1 MAYIAMAR
9 KWRPKSFNDLVGQEH
24 IAKTIENAI
33 SGGRLH
39 HAFLF
44 TGTRGVGKTTS
55 ARILA
60 RTLNC
65 TGGNPLVPCG
75 KCKSCLDI
83 ESGHPMDVIEID
95 AASNTGVDNI
105 RDLLEQTQYTPMIG
119 KYKVFV
125 IDEVHMLTTSSFN
138 ALLKTLEEP
147 PPHVIFIFATTEVNK
162 VPQTILSRVQRFD
175 FKRLSTKQITGRLK
189 YICEQEGI
197 STDAEALGMIAEKA
211 DGSMRDALTFFDQA
225 YAFTGNDMN
234 AESVRSVLGIPPNEL
249 YFSLLESIE
258 NHDIKG
264 TFAVIEKA
272 SETGV
277 EFAPLL
283 DGFAKFI
290 RNKLYVKVGGISAE
304 SLNISDALFGK
315 LESASP
321 NLSNGDLLRIARIL
335 TDLQGNI
342 RRSANPRLL
351 VESAFARMA
360 YLDRVVDLKRAL
372 AAINDPASQGAK
384 KKLAEP
390 NFSAPAPVAASTPA
404 APSANFSSSTA
415 SLSSNSPSAPADNSP
430 FAIDFDAPLGGN
442 SSPKNPAPE
451 PQTPPAEPEP
461 PMDDVGMSIDFGGGD
476 FIPEPEE
483 HANLDNFGAEM
494 DAPRQYTRYD
504 VCNAWQEL
512 VRSSFSRELGFFA
525 TSLNGSYLEHGDFNE
540 NPYRLKV
547 VYPASFKWGYDQ
559 MMSRED
565 YRNRLETILEDR
577 LQTKVVVSYELLEPK
592 PGEEISSVPLTPWE
606 TDLQK
611 EPVLAQFAERFMAE
625 LISTRSAPRNA
636 GNTDDCSDQCA
647 TTPEE

>member
-9 KWRPKSFNDLVGQEH
+9 KWRPESFNDLVGQEH

-33 SGGRLH
+33 VGGRLH

-60 RTLNC
+60 KTLNC
-65 TGGNPLVPCG
+65 TGGDPLVPCG

-83 ESGHPMDVIEID
+83 ASGHPMDVIEID

-125 IDEVHMLTTSSFN
+125 IDEVHMLSKGAFN

-175 FKRLSTKQITGRLK
+175 FKRLTTKQITSRLK
-189 YICEQEGI
+189 YICEQESI

-234 AESVRSVLGIPPNEL
+234 ADSVRSVLGVPPNDL
-249 YFSLLESIE
+249 YFALLESIE
-258 NHDIKG
+258 KHDLKG
-264 TFAVIEKA
+264 TFAVVDKA

-283 DGFAKFI
+283 DGFAKFV
-290 RNKLYVKVGGISAE
+290 RNRLYVKVGGISAE
-304 SLNISDALFGK
+304 ELNISEGLYEK
-315 LESASP
+315 LNSCAPS
-321 NLSNGDLLRIARIL
+321 LGNGDLLRIARIL

-342 RRSANPRLL
+342 RRSTNPRLL

-372 AAINDPASQGAK
+372 AAINDPASQGSK
-384 KKLAEP
+384 KKLTEP
-390 NFSAPAPVAASTPA
+390 QAQASTAAFTAPAPVPQAAPAPA
-404 APSANFSSSTA
+404 APS
-415 SLSSNSPSAPADNSP
+415 DSP
-430 FAIDFDAPLGGN
+430 FTIDFDSFDAPKA
-442 SSPKNPAPE
+442 SEPAP
-451 PQTPPAEPEP
+451 TVDFGGPEVDSS
-461 PMDDVGMSIDFGGGD
+461 MVIDFGGAPAFD
-476 FIPEPEE
+476 DE
-483 HANLDNFGAEM
+483 HGLD
-494 DAPRQYTRYD
+494 DAPNFVGSSDDFGGDQSITRYD
-504 VCNAWQEL
+504 ICNSWQQL
-512 VRSSFSRELGFFA
+512 IRSSFSQEMGFFA
-525 TSLNGSYLEHGDFNE
+525 TSLNGSTLEHGDFQE
-540 NPYRLKV
+540 NPFRLKV

-559 MMSRED
+559 MMTRED
-565 YRNRLETILEDR
+565 YRERLANLLEDR
-577 LQTKVVVSYELLEPK
+577 LQTKVSVTYELLEPK
-592 PGEEISSVPLTPWE
+592 PGEEVSGVPLSPWE
-606 TDLQK
+606 SDLQK
-611 EPVLAQFAERFMAE
+611 EPGLAEFTQRFMAE
-625 LISTRSAPRNA
+625 LVASRSAPKNLDEE
-636 GNTDDCSDQCA
+636 NSDGEPCA
-647 TTPEE
+647 VTPEQE

>member
-9 KWRPKSFNDLVGQEH
+9 KWRPESFNDLVGQEH

-33 SGGRLH
+33 VGGRLH

-60 RTLNC
+60 KTLNC
-65 TGGNPLVPCG
+65 TGGDPLVPCG

-83 ESGHPMDVIEID
+83 ASGHPMDVIEID

-125 IDEVHMLTTSSFN
+125 IDEVHMLSKGAFN

-175 FKRLSTKQITGRLK
+175 FKRLTTKQITSRLK
-189 YICEQEGI
+189 YICEQESI

-234 AESVRSVLGIPPNEL
+234 ADSVRSVLGVPPNDL
-249 YFSLLESIE
+249 YFALLESIE
-258 NHDIKG
+258 KHDLKG
-264 TFAVIEKA
+264 TFAVVDKA

-283 DGFAKFI
+283 DGFAKFV
-290 RNKLYVKVGGISAE
+290 RNRLYVKVGGISAE
-304 SLNISDALFGK
+304 ELNISEGLYEK
-315 LESASP
+315 LNSCAPS
-321 NLSNGDLLRIARIL
+321 LGNGDLLRIARIL

-342 RRSANPRLL
+342 RRSTNPRLL

-372 AAINDPASQGAK
+372 AAINDPASQGSK
-384 KKLAEP
+384 KKLTEP
-390 NFSAPAPVAASTPA
+390 QAQASTAAFTAPAPVPQAAPAPA
-404 APSANFSSSTA
+404 APS
-415 SLSSNSPSAPADNSP
+415 DSP
-430 FAIDFDAPLGGN
+430 FTIDFDSFDAPKT
-442 SSPKNPAPE
+442 SEPAP
-451 PQTPPAEPEP
+451 TVDFGGPEVDSS
-461 PMDDVGMSIDFGGGD
+461 MMIDFGGAPAFDDEHGLDETPNFVGSSDD
-476 FIPEPEE
+476 FGGEQSI
-483 HANLDNFGAEM
+483 
-494 DAPRQYTRYD
+494 TRYD
-504 VCNAWQEL
+504 ICNSWQQL
-512 VRSSFSRELGFFA
+512 IRSSFSQEMGFFA
-525 TSLNGSYLEHGDFNE
+525 TSLNGSTLEHGDFQE
-540 NPYRLKV
+540 NPFRLKV

-559 MMSRED
+559 MMTRED
-565 YRNRLETILEDR
+565 YRERLTNLLEDR
-577 LQTKVVVSYELLEPK
+577 LQTKVSVTYELLEPK
-592 PGEEISSVPLTPWE
+592 PGEEVSGVPLSPWE
-606 TDLQK
+606 SDLQK
-611 EPVLAQFAERFMAE
+611 EPGLAEFTQRFMAE
-625 LISTRSAPRNA
+625 LVATRSAPKNLDEE
-636 GNTDDCSDQCA
+636 NSDGESCA
-647 TTPEE
+647 VTPEQE

>member
-9 KWRPKSFNDLVGQEH
+9 KWRPESFNDLVGQEH

-33 SGGRLH
+33 VGGRLH

-60 RTLNC
+60 KTLNC
-65 TGGNPLVPCG
+65 TGGDPLVPCG

-83 ESGHPMDVIEID
+83 ASGHPMDVIEID

-125 IDEVHMLTTSSFN
+125 IDEVHMLSKGAFN

-175 FKRLSTKQITGRLK
+175 FKRLTTKQITSRLK
-189 YICEQEGI
+189 YICEQESI

-234 AESVRSVLGIPPNEL
+234 ADSVRSVLGVPPNDL
-249 YFSLLESIE
+249 YFALLESIE
-258 NHDIKG
+258 KHDLKG
-264 TFAVIEKA
+264 TFAVVDKA

-283 DGFAKFI
+283 DGFAKFV
-290 RNKLYVKVGGISAE
+290 RNRLYVKVGGISAE
-304 SLNISDALFGK
+304 ELNISEGLYEK
-315 LESASP
+315 LNSCAPS
-321 NLSNGDLLRIARIL
+321 LGNGDLLRIARIL

-342 RRSANPRLL
+342 RRSTNPRLL

-372 AAINDPASQGAK
+372 AAINDPASQGSK
-384 KKLAEP
+384 KKLTEP
-390 NFSAPAPVAASTPA
+390 QTQALAATFTAPAPVPQAAPAPA
-404 APSANFSSSTA
+404 APS
-415 SLSSNSPSAPADNSP
+415 DSP
-430 FAIDFDAPLGGN
+430 FTIDFDSFDAPKA
-442 SSPKNPAPE
+442 SEPAP
-451 PQTPPAEPEP
+451 TVDFGGPE
-461 PMDDVGMSIDFGGGD
+461 MDSSMVIDFGGAPAFD
-476 FIPEPEE
+476 DE
-483 HANLDNFGAEM
+483 HGLD
-494 DAPRQYTRYD
+494 DAPNFVGSSDDFGGEQSITRYD
-504 VCNAWQEL
+504 ICNSWQQL
-512 VRSSFSRELGFFA
+512 IRSSFSQEMGFFA
-525 TSLNGSYLEHGDFNE
+525 TSLNGSTLEHGDFQE
-540 NPYRLKV
+540 NPFRLKV

-559 MMSRED
+559 MMTRED
-565 YRNRLETILEDR
+565 YRERLANLLEDR
-577 LQTKVVVSYELLEPK
+577 LQTKVSVTYELLEPK
-592 PGEEISSVPLTPWE
+592 PGEEVSGVPLSPWE
-606 TDLQK
+606 SDLQK
-611 EPVLAQFAERFMAE
+611 EPGLAEFTQRFMAE
-625 LISTRSAPRNA
+625 LVASRSAPKNLDEE
-636 GNTDDCSDQCA
+636 NSDGEPCA
-647 TTPEE
+647 VTPEQE

>member
-9 KWRPKSFNDLVGQEH
+9 KWRPESFNDLVGQEH

-33 SGGRLH
+33 VGGRLH

-60 RTLNC
+60 KTLNC
-65 TGGNPLVPCG
+65 TGGDPLVPCG

-83 ESGHPMDVIEID
+83 ASGHPMDVIEID

-125 IDEVHMLTTSSFN
+125 IDEVHMLSKGAFN

-175 FKRLSTKQITGRLK
+175 FKRLTTKQITSRLK
-189 YICEQEGI
+189 YICEQESI

-234 AESVRSVLGIPPNEL
+234 ADSVRSVLGVPPNDL
-249 YFSLLESIE
+249 YFALLESIE
-258 NHDIKG
+258 KHDLKG
-264 TFAVIEKA
+264 TFAVVDKA

-283 DGFAKFI
+283 DGFAKFV
-290 RNKLYVKVGGISAE
+290 RNRLYVKVGGISAE
-304 SLNISDALFGK
+304 ELNISEGLYEK
-315 LESASP
+315 LNSCAPS
-321 NLSNGDLLRIARIL
+321 LGNGDLLRIARIL

-342 RRSANPRLL
+342 RRSTNPRLL

-372 AAINDPASQGAK
+372 AAINDPASQGSK
-384 KKLAEP
+384 KKLTEP
-390 NFSAPAPVAASTPA
+390 QAQASTAAFTAPAPVPQAAPAPA
-404 APSANFSSSTA
+404 APS
-415 SLSSNSPSAPADNSP
+415 DSP
-430 FAIDFDAPLGGN
+430 FTIDFDSFDAPKA
-442 SSPKNPAPE
+442 SEPAP
-451 PQTPPAEPEP
+451 TVDFGGPEVDSS
-461 PMDDVGMSIDFGGGD
+461 MLIDFGGAPAFDDEHGLDDTPNFVGSSDD
-476 FIPEPEE
+476 FGGEQSI
-483 HANLDNFGAEM
+483 
-494 DAPRQYTRYD
+494 TRYD
-504 VCNAWQEL
+504 ICNSWQQL
-512 VRSSFSRELGFFA
+512 IRSSFSQEMGFFA
-525 TSLNGSYLEHGDFNE
+525 TSLNGSTLEHGDFQE
-540 NPYRLKV
+540 NPFRLKV

-559 MMSRED
+559 MMTRED
-565 YRNRLETILEDR
+565 YRERLTSLLEDR
-577 LQTKVVVSYELLEPK
+577 LQTKVSVTYELLEPK
-592 PGEEISSVPLTPWE
+592 PGEEVSGVPLSPWE
-606 TDLQK
+606 SDLQK
-611 EPVLAQFAERFMAE
+611 EPGLAEFTQRFMAE
-625 LISTRSAPRNA
+625 LVATRSAPKNLDEE
-636 GNTDDCSDQCA
+636 NSDGESCA
-647 TTPEE
+647 VTPEQE

>member
-9 KWRPKSFNDLVGQEH
+9 KWRPESFNDLVGQEH

-33 SGGRLH
+33 VGGRLH

-60 RTLNC
+60 KTLNC
-65 TGGNPLVPCG
+65 TGGDPLIPCG

-83 ESGHPMDVIEID
+83 ASGHPMDVIEID

-125 IDEVHMLTTSSFN
+125 IDEVHMLSKGAFN

-175 FKRLSTKQITGRLK
+175 FKRLTTKQITSRLK
-189 YICEQEGI
+189 YICEQESI

-234 AESVRSVLGIPPNEL
+234 ADSVRSVLGVPPNDL
-249 YFSLLESIE
+249 YFALLESIE
-258 NHDIKG
+258 KHDLKG
-264 TFAVIEKA
+264 TFAVVDKA

-283 DGFAKFI
+283 DGFAKFV
-290 RNKLYVKVGGISAE
+290 RNRLYVKVGGISAE
-304 SLNISDALFGK
+304 ELNISEGLYEK
-315 LESASP
+315 LNSCAPS
-321 NLSNGDLLRIARIL
+321 LGNGDLLRIARIL

-342 RRSANPRLL
+342 RRSTNPRLL

-372 AAINDPASQGAK
+372 AAINDPASQGSK
-384 KKLAEP
+384 KKLTEP
-390 NFSAPAPVAASTPA
+390 QAQALAAAFTAPAPVPQAAPAPA
-404 APSANFSSSTA
+404 APS
-415 SLSSNSPSAPADNSP
+415 DSP
-430 FAIDFDAPLGGN
+430 FTIDFDSFDAPKA
-442 SSPKNPAPE
+442 SEPAP
-451 PQTPPAEPEP
+451 TVDFGGPE
-461 PMDDVGMSIDFGGGD
+461 MDSSMLIDFGGAPAFD
-476 FIPEPEE
+476 DE
-483 HANLDNFGAEM
+483 HGLD
-494 DAPRQYTRYD
+494 DAPNFVGSSDDFGGEQSITRYD
-504 VCNAWQEL
+504 ICNSWQQL
-512 VRSSFSRELGFFA
+512 IRSSFSQEMGFFA
-525 TSLNGSYLEHGDFNE
+525 TSLNGSTLEHGDFQE
-540 NPYRLKV
+540 NPFRLKV

-559 MMSRED
+559 MMTRED
-565 YRNRLETILEDR
+565 YRERLANLLEDR
-577 LQTKVVVSYELLEPK
+577 LQTKVSVTYELLEPK
-592 PGEEISSVPLTPWE
+592 PGEEVSGVPLSPWE
-606 TDLQK
+606 SDLQK
-611 EPVLAQFAERFMAE
+611 EPGLAEFTQRFMAE
-625 LISTRSAPRNA
+625 LVASRSAPKNLDEE
-636 GNTDDCSDQCA
+636 NSDGEPCA
-647 TTPEE
+647 VTPEQE

>member
-9 KWRPKSFNDLVGQEH
+9 KWRPESFNDLVGQEH

-33 SGGRLH
+33 VGGRLH

-60 RTLNC
+60 KTLNC
-65 TGGNPLVPCG
+65 TGGNPLIPCG

-83 ESGHPMDVIEID
+83 ASGHPMDVIEID

-125 IDEVHMLTTSSFN
+125 IDEVHMLSKGAFN

-175 FKRLSTKQITGRLK
+175 FKRLTTKQITSRLK
-189 YICEQEGI
+189 YICEQESI

-234 AESVRSVLGIPPNEL
+234 ADSVRSVLGVPPNDL
-249 YFSLLESIE
+249 YFALLESIE
-258 NHDIKG
+258 KHDLKG
-264 TFAVIEKA
+264 TFAVVDKA

-283 DGFAKFI
+283 DGFAKFV
-290 RNKLYVKVGGISAE
+290 RNRLYVKVGGISAE
-304 SLNISDALFGK
+304 ELNISEGLYEK
-315 LESASP
+315 LNFCAPS
-321 NLSNGDLLRIARIL
+321 LGNGDLLRIARIL

-342 RRSANPRLL
+342 RRSTNPRLL

-372 AAINDPASQGAK
+372 AAINDPASQGSK
-384 KKLAEP
+384 KKLTEP
-390 NFSAPAPVAASTPA
+390 QAQALAAAFTAPAPVPQAAPAPA
-404 APSANFSSSTA
+404 APS
-415 SLSSNSPSAPADNSP
+415 DSP
-430 FAIDFDAPLGGN
+430 FTIDFDSFDAPKA
-442 SSPKNPAPE
+442 SEPAP
-451 PQTPPAEPEP
+451 TVDFGGPEVDSS
-461 PMDDVGMSIDFGGGD
+461 MVIDFGGAPAFDDEHGLDDTPNFVGASDD
-476 FIPEPEE
+476 FGGEQSI
-483 HANLDNFGAEM
+483 
-494 DAPRQYTRYD
+494 TRYD
-504 VCNAWQEL
+504 ICNSWQQL
-512 VRSSFSRELGFFA
+512 IRSSFSQEMGFFA
-525 TSLNGSYLEHGDFNE
+525 TSLNGSTLEHGDFQE
-540 NPYRLKV
+540 NPFRLKV

-559 MMSRED
+559 MMTRED
-565 YRNRLETILEDR
+565 YRERLTSLLEDR
-577 LQTKVVVSYELLEPK
+577 LQTKVSVTYELLEPK
-592 PGEEISSVPLTPWE
+592 PGEEVSGVPLSPWE
-606 TDLQK
+606 SDLQK
-611 EPVLAQFAERFMAE
+611 EPGLAEFTQRFMAE
-625 LISTRSAPRNA
+625 LVASRSAPKNLDEE
-636 GNTDDCSDQCA
+636 NSDGEPCA
-647 TTPEE
+647 VTPEQE

>member
-9 KWRPKSFNDLVGQEH
+9 KWRPESFNDLVGQEH

-33 SGGRLH
+33 VGGRLH

-60 RTLNC
+60 KTLNC
-65 TGGNPLVPCG
+65 TGGDPLVPCG

-83 ESGHPMDVIEID
+83 ASGHPMDVIEID

-125 IDEVHMLTTSSFN
+125 IDEVHMLSKGAFN

-175 FKRLSTKQITGRLK
+175 FKRLTTKQITSRLK
-189 YICEQEGI
+189 YICEQESI

-234 AESVRSVLGIPPNEL
+234 ADSVRSVLGVPPNDL
-249 YFSLLESIE
+249 YFALLESIE
-258 NHDIKG
+258 KHDLKG
-264 TFAVIEKA
+264 TFAVVDKA

-283 DGFAKFI
+283 DGFAKFV
-290 RNKLYVKVGGISAE
+290 RNRLYVKVGGISAE
-304 SLNISDALFGK
+304 ELNISEGLYEK
-315 LESASP
+315 LNSCAPS
-321 NLSNGDLLRIARIL
+321 LGNGDLLRIARIL

-342 RRSANPRLL
+342 RRSTNPRLL

-372 AAINDPASQGAK
+372 AAINDPASQGSK
-384 KKLAEP
+384 KKLTEP
-390 NFSAPAPVAASTPA
+390 QAQASTAAFTAPAPVPQAAPAPA
-404 APSANFSSSTA
+404 APS
-415 SLSSNSPSAPADNSP
+415 DSP
-430 FAIDFDAPLGGN
+430 FTIDFDSFDAPKA
-442 SSPKNPAPE
+442 SEPAP
-451 PQTPPAEPEP
+451 TVDFGGPEVDSS
-461 PMDDVGMSIDFGGGD
+461 MLIDFGGAPAFDDHG
-476 FIPEPEE
+476 
-483 HANLDNFGAEM
+483 LD
-494 DAPRQYTRYD
+494 DAPNFVGASDDFGGEQSITRYD
-504 VCNAWQEL
+504 ICNSWQQL
-512 VRSSFSRELGFFA
+512 IRSSFSQEMGFFA
-525 TSLNGSYLEHGDFNE
+525 TSLNGSTLEHGDFQE
-540 NPYRLKV
+540 NPFRLKV

-559 MMSRED
+559 MMTRED
-565 YRNRLETILEDR
+565 YRERLTSLLEDR
-577 LQTKVVVSYELLEPK
+577 LQTKVSVTYELLEPK
-592 PGEEISSVPLTPWE
+592 PGEEVSGVPLSPWE
-606 TDLQK
+606 SDLQK
-611 EPVLAQFAERFMAE
+611 EPGLAEFTQRFMAE
-625 LISTRSAPRNA
+625 LVATRSAPKNLDEE
-636 GNTDDCSDQCA
+636 NSDGESCA
-647 TTPEE
+647 VTPEQE

>member
-9 KWRPKSFNDLVGQEH
+9 KWRPESFNDLVGQEH

-33 SGGRLH
+33 VGGRLH

-60 RTLNC
+60 KTLNC
-65 TGGNPLVPCG
+65 TGGDPLVPCG

-83 ESGHPMDVIEID
+83 ASGHPMDVIEID

-125 IDEVHMLTTSSFN
+125 IDEVHMLSKGAFN

-175 FKRLSTKQITGRLK
+175 FKRLTTKQITSRLK
-189 YICEQEGI
+189 YICEQESI

-234 AESVRSVLGIPPNEL
+234 ADSVRSVLGVPPNDL
-249 YFSLLESIE
+249 YFALLESIE
-258 NHDIKG
+258 KHDLKG
-264 TFAVIEKA
+264 TFAVVDKA

-283 DGFAKFI
+283 DGFAKFV
-290 RNKLYVKVGGISAE
+290 RNRLYVKVGGISAE
-304 SLNISDALFGK
+304 ELNISEGLYEK
-315 LESASP
+315 LNSCAPS
-321 NLSNGDLLRIARIL
+321 LGNGDLLRIARIL

-342 RRSANPRLL
+342 RRSTNPRLL

-372 AAINDPASQGAK
+372 AAINDPASQGSK
-384 KKLAEP
+384 KKLTEP
-390 NFSAPAPVAASTPA
+390 QTQASTAAFTAPAPVPQAAPAPA
-404 APSANFSSSTA
+404 APS
-415 SLSSNSPSAPADNSP
+415 DSP
-430 FAIDFDAPLGGN
+430 FTIDFDSFDAPKA
-442 SSPKNPAPE
+442 SEPAP
-451 PQTPPAEPEP
+451 TVDFGGPE
-461 PMDDVGMSIDFGGGD
+461 MDSSMVIDFGGAPAFDDEHGLDDTPNFVGSSDD
-476 FIPEPEE
+476 FGGEQSI
-483 HANLDNFGAEM
+483 
-494 DAPRQYTRYD
+494 TRYD
-504 VCNAWQEL
+504 ICNSWQQL
-512 VRSSFSRELGFFA
+512 IRSSFSQEMGFFA
-525 TSLNGSYLEHGDFNE
+525 TSLNGSTLEHGDFQE
-540 NPYRLKV
+540 NPFRLKV

-559 MMSRED
+559 MMTRED
-565 YRNRLETILEDR
+565 YRERLANLLEDR
-577 LQTKVVVSYELLEPK
+577 LQTKVSVTYELLEPK
-592 PGEEISSVPLTPWE
+592 PGEEVSGVPLSPWE
-606 TDLQK
+606 SDLQK
-611 EPVLAQFAERFMAE
+611 EPGLAEFTQRFMAE
-625 LISTRSAPRNA
+625 LVATRSAPKNLDEE
-636 GNTDDCSDQCA
+636 NSDGEPCA
-647 TTPEE
+647 VTPEQE

>member
-9 KWRPKSFNDLVGQEH
+9 KWRPESFNDLVGQEH

-33 SGGRLH
+33 VGGRLH

-60 RTLNC
+60 KTLNC
-65 TGGNPLVPCG
+65 TGGDPLVPCG

-83 ESGHPMDVIEID
+83 ASGHPMDVIEID

-125 IDEVHMLTTSSFN
+125 IDEVHMLSKGAFN

-175 FKRLSTKQITGRLK
+175 FKRLTTKQITSRLK
-189 YICEQEGI
+189 YICEQESI

-234 AESVRSVLGIPPNEL
+234 ADSVRSVLGVPPNDL
-249 YFSLLESIE
+249 YFALLESIE
-258 NHDIKG
+258 KHDLKG
-264 TFAVIEKA
+264 TFAVVDKA

-283 DGFAKFI
+283 DGFAKFV
-290 RNKLYVKVGGISAE
+290 RNRLYVKVGGISAE
-304 SLNISDALFGK
+304 ELNISEGLYEK
-315 LESASP
+315 LNSCAPS
-321 NLSNGDLLRIARIL
+321 LGNGDLLRIARIL

-342 RRSANPRLL
+342 RRSTNPRLL

-372 AAINDPASQGAK
+372 AAINDPASQGSK
-384 KKLAEP
+384 KKLTEP
-390 NFSAPAPVAASTPA
+390 QAQALAAAFTAPAPVPQAAPAPA
-404 APSANFSSSTA
+404 APS
-415 SLSSNSPSAPADNSP
+415 DSP
-430 FAIDFDAPLGGN
+430 FTIDFDSFDAPKA
-442 SSPKNPAPE
+442 SEPAP
-451 PQTPPAEPEP
+451 TVDFGGPE
-461 PMDDVGMSIDFGGGD
+461 MDSSMVIDFGGAPAFDDEHGLDDTPNFVGSSDD
-476 FIPEPEE
+476 FGGEQSI
-483 HANLDNFGAEM
+483 
-494 DAPRQYTRYD
+494 TRYD
-504 VCNAWQEL
+504 ICNSWQQL
-512 VRSSFSRELGFFA
+512 IRSSFSQEMGFFA
-525 TSLNGSYLEHGDFNE
+525 TSLNGSTLEHGDFQE
-540 NPYRLKV
+540 NPFRLKV

-559 MMSRED
+559 MM
-565 YRNRLETILEDR
+565 
-577 LQTKVVVSYELLEPK
+577 
-592 PGEEISSVPLTPWE
+592 
-606 TDLQK
+606 
-611 EPVLAQFAERFMAE
+611 
-625 LISTRSAPRNA
+625 TR
-636 GNTDDCSDQCA
+636 
-647 TTPEE
+647 

>member
-9 KWRPKSFNDLVGQEH
+9 KWRPESFNDLVGQEH

-33 SGGRLH
+33 VGGRLH

-60 RTLNC
+60 KTLNC
-65 TGGNPLVPCG
+65 TGGDPLVPCG

-83 ESGHPMDVIEID
+83 ASGHPMDVIEID

-125 IDEVHMLTTSSFN
+125 IDEVHMLSKGAFN

-175 FKRLSTKQITGRLK
+175 FKRLTTKQITSRLK
-189 YICEQEGI
+189 YICEQESI

-234 AESVRSVLGIPPNEL
+234 ADSVRSVLGVPPNDL
-249 YFSLLESIE
+249 YFALLESIE
-258 NHDIKG
+258 KHDLKG
-264 TFAVIEKA
+264 TFAVVDKA

-283 DGFAKFI
+283 DGFAKFV
-290 RNKLYVKVGGISAE
+290 RNRLYVKVGGISAE
-304 SLNISDALFGK
+304 ELNISEGLYEK
-315 LESASP
+315 LNSCAPS
-321 NLSNGDLLRIARIL
+321 LGNGDLLRIARIL

-342 RRSANPRLL
+342 RRSTNPRLL

-372 AAINDPASQGAK
+372 AAINDPASQGSK
-384 KKLAEP
+384 KKLTEP
-390 NFSAPAPVAASTPA
+390 QAQASTAAFTAPAPVPQAAPAPA
-404 APSANFSSSTA
+404 APS
-415 SLSSNSPSAPADNSP
+415 DSP
-430 FAIDFDAPLGGN
+430 FTIDFDSFDAPKA
-442 SSPKNPAPE
+442 SEPAP
-451 PQTPPAEPEP
+451 TVDFGGPEVDSS
-461 PMDDVGMSIDFGGGD
+461 MLIDFGGAPAFDDEHGLDDTPNFVGASDD
-476 FIPEPEE
+476 FGGEQSI
-483 HANLDNFGAEM
+483 
-494 DAPRQYTRYD
+494 TRYD
-504 VCNAWQEL
+504 ICNSWQQL
-512 VRSSFSRELGFFA
+512 IRSSFSQEMGFFA
-525 TSLNGSYLEHGDFNE
+525 TSLNGSTLEHGDFQE
-540 NPYRLKV
+540 NPFRLKV

-559 MMSRED
+559 MMTRED
-565 YRNRLETILEDR
+565 YRERLTSLLEDR
-577 LQTKVVVSYELLEPK
+577 LQTKVSVTYELLEPK
-592 PGEEISSVPLTPWE
+592 PGEEVSGVPLSPWE
-606 TDLQK
+606 SDLQK
-611 EPVLAQFAERFMAE
+611 EPGLAEFTQRFMAE
-625 LISTRSAPRNA
+625 LVATRSAPKNLDEE
-636 GNTDDCSDQCA
+636 NSDGESCA
-647 TTPEE
+647 VTPEQE

>member
-9 KWRPKSFNDLVGQEH
+9 KWRPESFNDLVGQEH

-33 SGGRLH
+33 VGGRLH

-60 RTLNC
+60 KTLNC
-65 TGGNPLVPCG
+65 TGGDPLVPCG

-83 ESGHPMDVIEID
+83 ASGHPMDVIEID

-125 IDEVHMLTTSSFN
+125 IDEVHMLSKGAFN

-175 FKRLSTKQITGRLK
+175 FKRLTTKQITSRLK
-189 YICEQEGI
+189 YICEQESI

-234 AESVRSVLGIPPNEL
+234 ADSVRSVLGVPPNDL
-249 YFSLLESIE
+249 YFALLESIE
-258 NHDIKG
+258 KHDLKG
-264 TFAVIEKA
+264 TFAVVDKA

-283 DGFAKFI
+283 DGFAKFV
-290 RNKLYVKVGGISAE
+290 RNRLYVKVGGISAE
-304 SLNISDALFGK
+304 ELNISEGLYEK
-315 LESASP
+315 LNSCAPS
-321 NLSNGDLLRIARIL
+321 LGNGDLLRIARIL

-342 RRSANPRLL
+342 RRSTNPRLL

-372 AAINDPASQGAK
+372 AAINDPASQGSK
-384 KKLAEP
+384 KKLTEP
-390 NFSAPAPVAASTPA
+390 QAQALAAAFTAPAPVPQA
-404 APSANFSSSTA
+404 AP
-415 SLSSNSPSAPADNSP
+415 APATPSDSP
-430 FAIDFDAPLGGN
+430 FTIDFDSFDAPKA
-442 SSPKNPAPE
+442 SEPAP
-451 PQTPPAEPEP
+451 TVDFGGPE
-461 PMDDVGMSIDFGGGD
+461 MDSSMVIDFGGAPAFDDEHGLDDTPNFVGSSDD
-476 FIPEPEE
+476 FGGEQSI
-483 HANLDNFGAEM
+483 
-494 DAPRQYTRYD
+494 TRYD
-504 VCNAWQEL
+504 ICNSWQQL
-512 VRSSFSRELGFFA
+512 IRSSFSQEMGFFA
-525 TSLNGSYLEHGDFNE
+525 TSLNGSTLEHGDFQE
-540 NPYRLKV
+540 NPFRLKV

-559 MMSRED
+559 MMTRED
-565 YRNRLETILEDR
+565 YRERLANLLEDR
-577 LQTKVVVSYELLEPK
+577 LQTKVSVTYELLEPK
-592 PGEEISSVPLTPWE
+592 PGEEVSGVPLSPWE
-606 TDLQK
+606 SDLQK
-611 EPVLAQFAERFMAE
+611 EPGLAEFTQRFMAE
-625 LISTRSAPRNA
+625 LVASRSAPKNLDEE
-636 GNTDDCSDQCA
+636 NSDGEPCA
-647 TTPEE
+647 VTPEQE

>member
-9 KWRPKSFNDLVGQEH
+9 KWRPESFNDLVGQEH

-33 SGGRLH
+33 VGGRLH

-60 RTLNC
+60 KTLNC
-65 TGGNPLVPCG
+65 TGGDPLVPCG

-83 ESGHPMDVIEID
+83 ASGHPMDVIEID

-125 IDEVHMLTTSSFN
+125 IDEVHMLSKGAFN

-175 FKRLSTKQITGRLK
+175 FKRLTTKQITSRLK
-189 YICEQEGI
+189 YICEQESI

-234 AESVRSVLGIPPNEL
+234 ADSVRSVLGVPPNDL
-249 YFSLLESIE
+249 YFALLESIE
-258 NHDIKG
+258 KHDLKG
-264 TFAVIEKA
+264 TFAVVDKA

-283 DGFAKFI
+283 DGFAKFV
-290 RNKLYVKVGGISAE
+290 RNRLYVKVGGISAE
-304 SLNISDALFGK
+304 ELNISEGLYEK
-315 LESASP
+315 LNSCAPS
-321 NLSNGDLLRIARIL
+321 LGNGDLLRIARIL

-342 RRSANPRLL
+342 RRSTNPRLL

-372 AAINDPASQGAK
+372 AAINDPASQGSK
-384 KKLAEP
+384 KKLTEP
-390 NFSAPAPVAASTPA
+390 QAQALAAAFTAPAPVPQAAPAPA
-404 APSANFSSSTA
+404 APS
-415 SLSSNSPSAPADNSP
+415 DSP
-430 FAIDFDAPLGGN
+430 FTIDFDSFDAPKA
-442 SSPKNPAPE
+442 SEPAP
-451 PQTPPAEPEP
+451 TVDFGGPEVDSS
-461 PMDDVGMSIDFGGGD
+461 MLIDFGGAPAFDDEHGLDETPNFVGPSDD
-476 FIPEPEE
+476 FGGEQSI
-483 HANLDNFGAEM
+483 
-494 DAPRQYTRYD
+494 TRYD
-504 VCNAWQEL
+504 ICNSWQQL
-512 VRSSFSRELGFFA
+512 IRSSFSQEMGFFA
-525 TSLNGSYLEHGDFNE
+525 TSLNGSTLEHGDFQE
-540 NPYRLKV
+540 NPFRLKV

-559 MMSRED
+559 MMTRED
-565 YRNRLETILEDR
+565 YRERLTSLLEDR
-577 LQTKVVVSYELLEPK
+577 LQTKVSVTYELLEPK
-592 PGEEISSVPLTPWE
+592 PGEEVSGVPLSPWE
-606 TDLQK
+606 SDLQK
-611 EPVLAQFAERFMAE
+611 EPGLAEFTQRFMAE
-625 LISTRSAPRNA
+625 LVATRSAPKNLDEE
-636 GNTDDCSDQCA
+636 NSDGESCA
-647 TTPEE
+647 VTPEQE

>member
-9 KWRPKSFNDLVGQEH
+9 KWRPESFEDLVGQEH

-33 SGGRLH
+33 TGGRLH

-60 RTLNC
+60 KTLNC

-83 ESGHPMDVIEID
+83 ASGHPMDVIEID

-125 IDEVHMLTTSSFN
+125 IDEVHMLSKGAFN

-175 FKRLSTKQITGRLK
+175 FKRLTTRQITGRLK
-189 YICEQEGI
+189 YICEQEKI

-234 AESVRSVLGIPPNEL
+234 GEAVRSVLGIPPTEL

-258 NHDIKG
+258 RHDIKG
-264 TFAVIEKA
+264 TFSVVDKA
-272 SETGV
+272 SEIGV

-283 DGFAKFI
+283 DGFAKFL
-290 RNKLYVKVGGISAE
+290 RNRLYVKVGGISPE
-304 SLNISDALFGK
+304 ELNISEGLFAR
-315 LESASP
+315 LEVCAAS
-321 NLSNGDLLRIARIL
+321 LSNGDLLRIARIL

-360 YLDRVVDLKRAL
+360 YLDRTVDLKRAL
-372 AAINDPASQGAK
+372 MAINDPLSQGSK

-390 NFSAPAPVAASTPA
+390 VPETVAQPNVSAPSVAVQP
-404 APSANFSSSTA
+404 
-415 SLSSNSPSAPADNSP
+415 DSP
-430 FAIDFDAPLGGN
+430 FAIDFDAPVMG
-442 SSPKNPAPE
+442 SSPQANVSSESLSRISE
-451 PQTPPAEPEP
+451 PKDFPSDGENSMA
-461 PMDDVGMSIDFGGGD
+461 IDFG
-476 FIPEPEE
+476 ESLSEEE
-483 HANLDNFGAEM
+483 HEGI
-494 DAPRQYTRYD
+494 DAFPDDFDEESARQYTRYD
-504 VCNAWQEL
+504 VCASWQEL
-512 VRSSFSRELGFFA
+512 IRSCFTQELGFFA
-525 TSLNGSYLEHGDFNE
+525 TSLNGSSLEHGDFQE
-540 NPYRLKV
+540 NPFRLKV
-547 VYPASFKWGYDQ
+547 VYPASFKWGFDQ

-565 YRNRLETILEDR
+565 YRARLSNILEDR
-577 LQTKVVVSYELLEPK
+577 LQTKVAVTFELLEPR
-592 PGEEISSVPLTPWE
+592 PGEDVLSIPLSPWE
-606 TDLQK
+606 SDIQK
-611 EPVLAQFAERFMAE
+611 EPGLARFVERFVAE
-625 LISTRSAPRNA
+625 LIETRSLPKSGTVENSGADA
-636 GNTDDCSDQCA
+636 CA
-647 TTPEE
+647 TTPEQE

>member
-9 KWRPKSFNDLVGQEH
+9 KWRPESFNDLVGQEH

-33 SGGRLH
+33 VGGRLH

-60 RTLNC
+60 KTLNC
-65 TGGNPLVPCG
+65 TGGDPLVPCG

-83 ESGHPMDVIEID
+83 ASGHPMDVIEID

-125 IDEVHMLTTSSFN
+125 IDEVHMLSKGAFN

-175 FKRLSTKQITGRLK
+175 FKRLTTKQITSRLK
-189 YICEQEGI
+189 YICEQESI

-234 AESVRSVLGIPPNEL
+234 ADSVRSVLGVPPNDL
-249 YFSLLESIE
+249 YFALLESIE
-258 NHDIKG
+258 KHDLKG
-264 TFAVIEKA
+264 TFAVVDKA

-283 DGFAKFI
+283 DGFAKFV
-290 RNKLYVKVGGISAE
+290 RNRLYVKVGGISAE
-304 SLNISDALFGK
+304 ELNISEGLYEK
-315 LESASP
+315 LNSCAPS
-321 NLSNGDLLRIARIL
+321 LGNGDLLRIARIL

-342 RRSANPRLL
+342 RRSTNPRLL

-372 AAINDPASQGAK
+372 AAINDPAFQGSK
-384 KKLAEP
+384 KKLTEP
-390 NFSAPAPVAASTPA
+390 QAQALAAAFTAPAPVPQAAPAPA
-404 APSANFSSSTA
+404 APS
-415 SLSSNSPSAPADNSP
+415 DSP
-430 FAIDFDAPLGGN
+430 FTIDFDSFDAPKA
-442 SSPKNPAPE
+442 SEPAP
-451 PQTPPAEPEP
+451 TVDFGGPE
-461 PMDDVGMSIDFGGGD
+461 MDSSMVIDFGGAPAFD
-476 FIPEPEE
+476 DE
-483 HANLDNFGAEM
+483 HGLD
-494 DAPRQYTRYD
+494 DAPNFVGSSDDFGGEQSITRYD
-504 VCNAWQEL
+504 ICNSWQQL
-512 VRSSFSRELGFFA
+512 IRSSFSQEMGFFA
-525 TSLNGSYLEHGDFNE
+525 TSLNGSTLEHGDFQE
-540 NPYRLKV
+540 NPFRLKV

-559 MMSRED
+559 MMTRED
-565 YRNRLETILEDR
+565 YRERLANLLEDR
-577 LQTKVVVSYELLEPK
+577 LQTKVSVTYELLEPK
-592 PGEEISSVPLTPWE
+592 PGEEVSGVPLSPWE
-606 TDLQK
+606 SDLQK
-611 EPVLAQFAERFMAE
+611 EPGLAEFTQRFMAE
-625 LISTRSAPRNA
+625 LVASRSAPKNLDEE
-636 GNTDDCSDQCA
+636 NSDGEPCA
-647 TTPEE
+647 VTPEQE

>member
-33 SGGRLH
+33 AGGRLH
-39 HAFLF
+39 HAFRV
-44 TGTRGVGKTTS
+44 TGARGVGKTAS
-55 ARILA
+55 ARIVA

-83 ESGHPMDVIEID
+83 ESGQPMDVIEID

-125 IDEVHMLTTSSFN
+125 IDEVHMLSKGAFN

-175 FKRLSTKQITGRLK
+175 FKRLTTKQIMGRLH

-197 STDAEALGMIAEKA
+197 TTDLEALEMIAEKA

-234 AESVRSVLGIPPNEL
+234 AEAVRSVLGIPPNEL

-258 NHDIKG
+258 KHDVKG
-264 TFAVIEKA
+264 TFSVVDKA
-272 SETGV
+272 LETGV

-283 DGFAKFI
+283 EGFAKFV
-290 RNKLYVKVGGISAE
+290 RNRLYVQVGGITAE
-304 SLNISDALFGK
+304 SLNISDALFEK
-315 LESASP
+315 LKNCAPS
-321 NLSNGDLLRIARIL
+321 LGNGDLLRIARIL

-360 YLDRVVDLKRAL
+360 YLDRVVDLKQAL
-372 AAINDPASQGAK
+372 AAINNPAFQGSK
-384 KKLAEP
+384 KK
-390 NFSAPAPVAASTPA
+390 
-404 APSANFSSSTA
+404 
-415 SLSSNSPSAPADNSP
+415 
-430 FAIDFDAPLGGN
+430 
-442 SSPKNPAPE
+442 
-451 PQTPPAEPEP
+451 
-461 PMDDVGMSIDFGGGD
+461 
-476 FIPEPEE
+476 
-483 HANLDNFGAEM
+483 
-494 DAPRQYTRYD
+494 
-504 VCNAWQEL
+504 
-512 VRSSFSRELGFFA
+512 
-525 TSLNGSYLEHGDFNE
+525 
-540 NPYRLKV
+540 
-547 VYPASFKWGYDQ
+547 
-559 MMSRED
+559 
-565 YRNRLETILEDR
+565 
-577 LQTKVVVSYELLEPK
+577 
-592 PGEEISSVPLTPWE
+592 
-606 TDLQK
+606 
-611 EPVLAQFAERFMAE
+611 
-625 LISTRSAPRNA
+625 
-636 GNTDDCSDQCA
+636 
-647 TTPEE
+647 

>member
-9 KWRPKSFNDLVGQEH
+9 KWRPESFNDLVGQEH

-33 SGGRLH
+33 VGGRLH

-60 RTLNC
+60 KTLNC
-65 TGGNPLVPCG
+65 TGGDPLVPCG

-83 ESGHPMDVIEID
+83 ASGHPMDVIEID

-125 IDEVHMLTTSSFN
+125 IDEVHMLSKGAFN

-175 FKRLSTKQITGRLK
+175 FKRLTTKQITSRLK
-189 YICEQEGI
+189 YICEQESI

-234 AESVRSVLGIPPNEL
+234 ADSVRSVLGVPPNDL
-249 YFSLLESIE
+249 YFALLESIE
-258 NHDIKG
+258 KHDLKG
-264 TFAVIEKA
+264 TFAVVDKA

-283 DGFAKFI
+283 DGFAKFV
-290 RNKLYVKVGGISAE
+290 RNRLYVKVGGISAE
-304 SLNISDALFGK
+304 ELNISEGLYEK
-315 LESASP
+315 LNSCAPS
-321 NLSNGDLLRIARIL
+321 LGNGDLLRIARIL

-342 RRSANPRLL
+342 RRSTNPRLL

-372 AAINDPASQGAK
+372 AAINDPASQGSK
-384 KKLAEP
+384 KKLTEP
-390 NFSAPAPVAASTPA
+390 QAQALAAAFTAPAPVPQAAPAPA
-404 APSANFSSSTA
+404 APS
-415 SLSSNSPSAPADNSP
+415 DSP
-430 FAIDFDAPLGGN
+430 FTIDFDSFDAPKA
-442 SSPKNPAPE
+442 SEPAP
-451 PQTPPAEPEP
+451 TVDFGGPE
-461 PMDDVGMSIDFGGGD
+461 MDSSMVIDFGGAPAFD
-476 FIPEPEE
+476 DE
-483 HANLDNFGAEM
+483 HGLD
-494 DAPRQYTRYD
+494 DAPNFVGSSDDFGGGQSITRYD
-504 VCNAWQEL
+504 ICNSWQQL
-512 VRSSFSRELGFFA
+512 IRSSFSQEMGFFA
-525 TSLNGSYLEHGDFNE
+525 TSLNGSTLEHGDFQE
-540 NPYRLKV
+540 NPFRLKV

-559 MMSRED
+559 MMTRED
-565 YRNRLETILEDR
+565 YRERLANLLEDR
-577 LQTKVVVSYELLEPK
+577 LQTKVSVTYELLEPK
-592 PGEEISSVPLTPWE
+592 PGEEVSGVPLSPWE
-606 TDLQK
+606 SDLQK
-611 EPVLAQFAERFMAE
+611 EPGLAEFTQRFMAE
-625 LISTRSAPRNA
+625 LVASRSAPKNLDEE
-636 GNTDDCSDQCA
+636 NSDGEPCA
-647 TTPEE
+647 VTPEQE

>member
-9 KWRPKSFNDLVGQEH
+9 KWRPESFNDLVGQEH

-33 SGGRLH
+33 VGGRLH

-60 RTLNC
+60 KTLNC
-65 TGGNPLVPCG
+65 TGGDPLVPCG

-83 ESGHPMDVIEID
+83 ASGHPMDVIEID

-125 IDEVHMLTTSSFN
+125 IDEVHMLSKGAFN

-175 FKRLSTKQITGRLK
+175 FKRLTTKQITSRLK
-189 YICEQEGI
+189 YICEQESI

-234 AESVRSVLGIPPNEL
+234 ADSVRSVLGVPPNDL
-249 YFSLLESIE
+249 YFALLESIE
-258 NHDIKG
+258 KHDLKG
-264 TFAVIEKA
+264 TFAVVDKA

-283 DGFAKFI
+283 DGFAKFV
-290 RNKLYVKVGGISAE
+290 RNRLYVKVGGISAE
-304 SLNISDALFGK
+304 ELNISEGLYEK
-315 LESASP
+315 LNSCAPS
-321 NLSNGDLLRIARIL
+321 LGNGDLLRIARIL

-342 RRSANPRLL
+342 RRSTNPRLL

-372 AAINDPASQGAK
+372 AAINDPASQGSK
-384 KKLAEP
+384 KKLTEP
-390 NFSAPAPVAASTPA
+390 QAQASTAAFTAPAPVPQAAPAPA
-404 APSANFSSSTA
+404 APS
-415 SLSSNSPSAPADNSP
+415 DSP
-430 FAIDFDAPLGGN
+430 FTIDFDSFDAPKA
-442 SSPKNPAPE
+442 SEPAP
-451 PQTPPAEPEP
+451 TVDFGGPEVDSS
-461 PMDDVGMSIDFGGGD
+461 MLIDFGGAPAFD
-476 FIPEPEE
+476 DE
-483 HANLDNFGAEM
+483 HGLD
-494 DAPRQYTRYD
+494 DAPNFVGASDDFGGEQSITRYD
-504 VCNAWQEL
+504 ICNSWQQL
-512 VRSSFSRELGFFA
+512 IRSSFSQEMGFFA
-525 TSLNGSYLEHGDFNE
+525 TSLNGSTLEHGDFQE
-540 NPYRLKV
+540 NPFRLKV

-559 MMSRED
+559 MMTRED
-565 YRNRLETILEDR
+565 YRERLTSLLEDR
-577 LQTKVVVSYELLEPK
+577 LQTKVSVTYELLEPK
-592 PGEEISSVPLTPWE
+592 PGEEVSGVPLSPWE
-606 TDLQK
+606 SDLQK
-611 EPVLAQFAERFMAE
+611 EPGLAEFTQRFMAE
-625 LISTRSAPRNA
+625 LVASRSAPKNLDEE
-636 GNTDDCSDQCA
+636 NSDGEPCA
-647 TTPEE
+647 VTPEQE

>member
-9 KWRPKSFNDLVGQEH
+9 KWRPESFNDLVGQEH

-33 SGGRLH
+33 VGGRLH

-60 RTLNC
+60 KTLNC
-65 TGGNPLVPCG
+65 TGGDPLVPCG

-83 ESGHPMDVIEID
+83 ASGHPMDVIEID

-125 IDEVHMLTTSSFN
+125 IDEVHMLSKGAFN

-175 FKRLSTKQITGRLK
+175 FKRLTTKQITSRLK
-189 YICEQEGI
+189 YICEQESI

-234 AESVRSVLGIPPNEL
+234 ADSVRSVLGVPPNDL
-249 YFSLLESIE
+249 YFALLESIE
-258 NHDIKG
+258 KHDLKG
-264 TFAVIEKA
+264 TFAVVDKA

-283 DGFAKFI
+283 DGFAKFV
-290 RNKLYVKVGGISAE
+290 RNRLYVKVGGISAE
-304 SLNISDALFGK
+304 ELNISEGLYEK
-315 LESASP
+315 LNSCAPS
-321 NLSNGDLLRIARIL
+321 LGNGDLLRIARIL

-342 RRSANPRLL
+342 RRSTNPRLL

-372 AAINDPASQGAK
+372 AAINDPASQGSK
-384 KKLAEP
+384 KKLTEP
-390 NFSAPAPVAASTPA
+390 QAQALAAAFTAPAPVPQAAPAPA
-404 APSANFSSSTA
+404 APS
-415 SLSSNSPSAPADNSP
+415 DSP
-430 FAIDFDAPLGGN
+430 FTIDFDSFDAPKA
-442 SSPKNPAPE
+442 SEPAP
-451 PQTPPAEPEP
+451 TVDFGGPEVDSS
-461 PMDDVGMSIDFGGGD
+461 MLIDFGGAPAFD
-476 FIPEPEE
+476 DE
-483 HANLDNFGAEM
+483 HGLD
-494 DAPRQYTRYD
+494 DAPNFVGSSDDFGGEQSITRYD
-504 VCNAWQEL
+504 ICNSWQQL
-512 VRSSFSRELGFFA
+512 IRSSFSQEMGFFA
-525 TSLNGSYLEHGDFNE
+525 TSLNGSTLEHGDFQE
-540 NPYRLKV
+540 NPFRLKV

-559 MMSRED
+559 MMTRED
-565 YRNRLETILEDR
+565 YRERLANLLEDR
-577 LQTKVVVSYELLEPK
+577 LQTKVSVTYELLEPK
-592 PGEEISSVPLTPWE
+592 PGEEVSGVPLSPWE
-606 TDLQK
+606 SDLQK
-611 EPVLAQFAERFMAE
+611 EPGLAEFTQRFMAE
-625 LISTRSAPRNA
+625 LVASRSAPKNLDEE
-636 GNTDDCSDQCA
+636 NSDGEPCA
-647 TTPEE
+647 VTPEQE

>member
-9 KWRPKSFNDLVGQEH
+9 KWRPESFNDLVGQEH

-33 SGGRLH
+33 VGGRLH

-60 RTLNC
+60 KTLNC
-65 TGGNPLVPCG
+65 TGGDPLVPCG

-83 ESGHPMDVIEID
+83 ASGHPMDVIEID

-125 IDEVHMLTTSSFN
+125 IDEVHMLSKGAFN

-175 FKRLSTKQITGRLK
+175 FKRLTTKQITSRLK
-189 YICEQEGI
+189 YICEQESI

-234 AESVRSVLGIPPNEL
+234 ADSVRSVLGVPPNDL
-249 YFSLLESIE
+249 YFALLESIE
-258 NHDIKG
+258 KHDLKG
-264 TFAVIEKA
+264 TFAVVDKA

-283 DGFAKFI
+283 DGFAKFV
-290 RNKLYVKVGGISAE
+290 RNRLYVKVGGISAE
-304 SLNISDALFGK
+304 ELNISEGLYEK
-315 LESASP
+315 LNSCAPS
-321 NLSNGDLLRIARIL
+321 LGNGDLLRIARIL

-342 RRSANPRLL
+342 RRSTNPRLL

-372 AAINDPASQGAK
+372 AAINDPASQGSK
-384 KKLAEP
+384 KKLTEP
-390 NFSAPAPVAASTPA
+390 QAQASTAAFTAPAPVPQAAPAPA
-404 APSANFSSSTA
+404 APS
-415 SLSSNSPSAPADNSP
+415 DSP
-430 FAIDFDAPLGGN
+430 FTIDFDSFDAPKA
-442 SSPKNPAPE
+442 SEPAP
-451 PQTPPAEPEP
+451 TVDFGGPEVDSS
-461 PMDDVGMSIDFGGGD
+461 MVIDFGGTPAFD
-476 FIPEPEE
+476 DE
-483 HANLDNFGAEM
+483 HGLD
-494 DAPRQYTRYD
+494 DAPNFVGSSDDFGGEQSITRYD
-504 VCNAWQEL
+504 ICNSWQQL
-512 VRSSFSRELGFFA
+512 IRSSFSQEMGFFA
-525 TSLNGSYLEHGDFNE
+525 TSLNGSTLEHGDFQE
-540 NPYRLKV
+540 NPFRLKV

-559 MMSRED
+559 MMTRED
-565 YRNRLETILEDR
+565 YRERLANLLEDR
-577 LQTKVVVSYELLEPK
+577 LQTKVSVTYELLEPK
-592 PGEEISSVPLTPWE
+592 PGEEVSGVPLSPWE
-606 TDLQK
+606 SDLQK
-611 EPVLAQFAERFMAE
+611 EPGLAEFTQRFMAE
-625 LISTRSAPRNA
+625 LVASRSAPKNLDEE
-636 GNTDDCSDQCA
+636 NSDGEPCA
-647 TTPEE
+647 VTPEQE

>member
-9 KWRPKSFNDLVGQEH
+9 KWRPESFNDLVGQEH

-33 SGGRLH
+33 VGGRLH

-60 RTLNC
+60 KTLNC
-65 TGGNPLVPCG
+65 TGGDPLVPCG

-83 ESGHPMDVIEID
+83 ASGHPMDVIEID

-125 IDEVHMLTTSSFN
+125 IDEVHMLSKGAFN

-175 FKRLSTKQITGRLK
+175 FKRLTTKQITSRLK
-189 YICEQEGI
+189 YICEQESI

-234 AESVRSVLGIPPNEL
+234 ADSVRSVLGVPPNDL
-249 YFSLLESIE
+249 YFALLESIE
-258 NHDIKG
+258 KHDLKG
-264 TFAVIEKA
+264 TFAVVDKA

-283 DGFAKFI
+283 DGFAKFV
-290 RNKLYVKVGGISAE
+290 RNRLYVKVGGISAE
-304 SLNISDALFGK
+304 ELNISDGLFEK
-315 LESASP
+315 LNSCAPS
-321 NLSNGDLLRIARIL
+321 LGNGDLLRIARIL

-342 RRSANPRLL
+342 RRSTNPRLL

-372 AAINDPASQGAK
+372 AAINDPASQGSK
-384 KKLAEP
+384 KKLTEP
-390 NFSAPAPVAASTPA
+390 QVQAPSATFTAPAPVPQAAPAQA
-404 APSANFSSSTA
+404 APS
-415 SLSSNSPSAPADNSP
+415 DSP
-430 FAIDFDAPLGGN
+430 FTIDFDAFD
-442 SSPKNPAPE
+442 AP
-451 PQTPPAEPEP
+451 PSIDMGVPEVKP
-461 PMDDVGMSIDFGGGD
+461 SMSVDFGGAPAFD
-476 FIPEPEE
+476 DE
-483 HANLDNFGAEM
+483 HGFDEAPNFADAIEDLDGEN
-494 DAPRQYTRYD
+494 RITRYD
-504 VCNAWQEL
+504 ICNSWQQL
-512 VRSSFSRELGFFA
+512 IRSSFSQEMGFFA
-525 TSLNGSYLEHGDFNE
+525 TSLNGSTLDHGDFQE
-540 NPYRLKV
+540 NPFRLKV
-547 VYPASFKWGYDQ
+547 VYPAAFKWGYDQ
-559 MMSRED
+559 MMMRED
-565 YRNRLETILEDR
+565 YRERLVKIFEDR
-577 LQTKVVVSYELLEPK
+577 LQTKVSVSYELLEPK
-592 PGEEISSVPLTPWE
+592 PGEEISGVPLTPWE
-606 TDLQK
+606 SDLQK
-611 EPVLAQFAERFMAE
+611 EPGLAEFTQRFMAE
-625 LISTRSAPRNA
+625 LVATRTVSKNL
-636 GNTDDCSDQCA
+636 GEENSDGDQCA
-647 TTPEE
+647 VTPEQE

>member
-9 KWRPKSFNDLVGQEH
+9 KWRPESFNDLVGQEH

-33 SGGRLH
+33 VGGRLH

-60 RTLNC
+60 KTLNC
-65 TGGNPLVPCG
+65 TGGDPLVPCG

-83 ESGHPMDVIEID
+83 ASGHPMDVIEID

-125 IDEVHMLTTSSFN
+125 IDEVHMLSKGAFN

-175 FKRLSTKQITGRLK
+175 FKRLTTKQITSRLK
-189 YICEQEGI
+189 YICEQESI

-234 AESVRSVLGIPPNEL
+234 ADSVRSVLGVPPNDL
-249 YFSLLESIE
+249 YFALLESIE
-258 NHDIKG
+258 KHDLKG
-264 TFAVIEKA
+264 TFAVVDKA

-283 DGFAKFI
+283 DGFAKFV
-290 RNKLYVKVGGISAE
+290 RNRLYVKVGGISAE
-304 SLNISDALFGK
+304 ELNISEGLYEK
-315 LESASP
+315 LNSCAPS
-321 NLSNGDLLRIARIL
+321 LGNGDLLRIARIL

-342 RRSANPRLL
+342 RRSTNPRLL

-372 AAINDPASQGAK
+372 AAINDPASQGSK
-384 KKLAEP
+384 KKLTEP
-390 NFSAPAPVAASTPA
+390 QAQASTAAFTAPAPVPQAAPAPA
-404 APSANFSSSTA
+404 APS
-415 SLSSNSPSAPADNSP
+415 DSP
-430 FAIDFDAPLGGN
+430 FTIDFDSFDAPKA
-442 SSPKNPAPE
+442 SEPAP
-451 PQTPPAEPEP
+451 TVDFGGPEVDSS
-461 PMDDVGMSIDFGGGD
+461 MVIDFGGAPAFDDEHGLDDTPNFAGSSDD
-476 FIPEPEE
+476 FGGEQSI
-483 HANLDNFGAEM
+483 
-494 DAPRQYTRYD
+494 TRYD
-504 VCNAWQEL
+504 ICNSWQQL
-512 VRSSFSRELGFFA
+512 IRSSFSQEMGFFA
-525 TSLNGSYLEHGDFNE
+525 TSLNGSTLEHGDFQE
-540 NPYRLKV
+540 NPFRLKV

-559 MMSRED
+559 MMTRED
-565 YRNRLETILEDR
+565 YRERLANLLEDR
-577 LQTKVVVSYELLEPK
+577 LQTKVSVTYELLEPK
-592 PGEEISSVPLTPWE
+592 PGEEVSGVPLSPWE
-606 TDLQK
+606 SDLQK
-611 EPVLAQFAERFMAE
+611 EPGLAEFTQRFMAE
-625 LISTRSAPRNA
+625 LVASRSAPKNLDEE
-636 GNTDDCSDQCA
+636 NSDGEPCA
-647 TTPEE
+647 VTPEQE

>member
-9 KWRPKSFNDLVGQEH
+9 KWRPESFEDLVGQEH

-33 SGGRLH
+33 TGGRLH

-60 RTLNC
+60 KTLNC

-83 ESGHPMDVIEID
+83 ASGHPMDVIEID

-105 RDLLEQTQYTPMIG
+105 RELLEQTQYTPMIG

-125 IDEVHMLTTSSFN
+125 IDEVHMLSKGAFN

-147 PPHVIFIFATTEVNK
+147 PSHVIFIFATTEVNK

-189 YICEQEGI
+189 YICERENI

-234 AESVRSVLGIPPNEL
+234 AESVRSVLGIPPTEL
-249 YFSLLESIE
+249 YFSLLGAIE

-264 TFAVIEKA
+264 TFAVVDKA

-277 EFAPLL
+277 EFSPLL
-283 DGFAKFI
+283 DGFAKFL
-290 RNKLYVKVGGISAE
+290 RNRLYVKVGGISPE
-304 SLNISDALFGK
+304 ELNVSEGLFAK
-315 LESASP
+315 LETCAQS
-321 NLSNGDLLRIARIL
+321 LSNGDILRIAKIL

-342 RRSANPRLL
+342 RRSSNPRLL

-360 YLDRVVDLKRAL
+360 YLDRAVDLKRAL
-372 AAINDPASQGAK
+372 MAINDPASQGSK
-384 KKLAEP
+384 KKFAAEP
-390 NFSAPAPVAASTPA
+390 VARSA
-404 APSANFSSSTA
+404 APRETVPPQA
-415 SLSSNSPSAPADNSP
+415 SPVPQDSP
-430 FAIDFDAPLGGN
+430 FAIDFDGPLAENAP
-442 SSPKNPAPE
+442 SAKKNPETRPE
-451 PQTPPAEPEP
+451 PREPLAVDQS
-461 PMDDVGMSIDFGGGD
+461 PMAIDFGDSFPMETHDGEDVSVDDFGGGD
-476 FIPEPEE
+476 
-483 HANLDNFGAEM
+483 AV
-494 DAPRQYTRYD
+494 RQYTRYD
-504 VCNAWQEL
+504 VCSSWQEL
-512 VRSSFSRELGFFA
+512 IRSSFTQELGFFA
-525 TSLNGSYLEHGDFNE
+525 TSLNGSVLEHGDFQE
-540 NPYRLKV
+540 NPFRLKV
-547 VYPASFKWGYDQ
+547 VYPASCRWGFDQ

-565 YRNRLETILEDR
+565 YRTRLVNILEDR
-577 LQTKVVVSYELLEPK
+577 LRTKVSVTYELLDPK
-592 PGEEISSVPLTPWE
+592 PGEAINAIPLSPWE
-606 TDLQK
+606 SDVGK
-611 EPVLAQFAERFMAE
+611 EPGLARFVEKFVAE
-625 LISTRSAPRNA
+625 LIETRSVPKGDDS
-636 GNTDDCSDQCA
+636 GNPESDTCA
-647 TTPEE
+647 TTPEQE

>member
-9 KWRPKSFNDLVGQEH
+9 KWRPESFNDLVGQEH

-33 SGGRLH
+33 VGGRLH

-60 RTLNC
+60 KTLNC
-65 TGGNPLVPCG
+65 TGGDPLVPCG

-83 ESGHPMDVIEID
+83 ASGHPMDVIEID

-125 IDEVHMLTTSSFN
+125 IDEVHMLSKGAFN

-175 FKRLSTKQITGRLK
+175 FKRLTTKQITSRLK
-189 YICEQEGI
+189 YICEQESI

-234 AESVRSVLGIPPNEL
+234 ADSVRSVLGVPPNDL
-249 YFSLLESIE
+249 YFALLESIE
-258 NHDIKG
+258 KHDLKG
-264 TFAVIEKA
+264 TFAVVDKA

-283 DGFAKFI
+283 DGFAKFV
-290 RNKLYVKVGGISAE
+290 RNRLYVKVGGISAE
-304 SLNISDALFGK
+304 ELNISEGLYEK
-315 LESASP
+315 LNSCAPS
-321 NLSNGDLLRIARIL
+321 LGNGDLLRIARIL

-342 RRSANPRLL
+342 RRSTNPRLL

-372 AAINDPASQGAK
+372 AAINDPASQGSK
-384 KKLAEP
+384 KKLTEP
-390 NFSAPAPVAASTPA
+390 QAQASTAAFTAPAPVPQAAPAPA
-404 APSANFSSSTA
+404 APS
-415 SLSSNSPSAPADNSP
+415 DSP
-430 FAIDFDAPLGGN
+430 FTIDFDSFDAPKA
-442 SSPKNPAPE
+442 SEPAP
-451 PQTPPAEPEP
+451 TVDFGGPEVDSS
-461 PMDDVGMSIDFGGGD
+461 MLIDFGGAPAFD
-476 FIPEPEE
+476 DE
-483 HANLDNFGAEM
+483 HGLD
-494 DAPRQYTRYD
+494 DAPNFVGASDDFGGEQSITRYD
-504 VCNAWQEL
+504 ICNSWQQL
-512 VRSSFSRELGFFA
+512 IRSSFSQEMGFFA
-525 TSLNGSYLEHGDFNE
+525 TSLNGSTLEHGDFQE
-540 NPYRLKV
+540 NPFRLKV

-559 MMSRED
+559 MMTRED
-565 YRNRLETILEDR
+565 YRERLTSLLEDR
-577 LQTKVVVSYELLEPK
+577 LQTKVSVTYELLEPK
-592 PGEEISSVPLTPWE
+592 PGEEVSGVPLSPWE
-606 TDLQK
+606 SDLQK
-611 EPVLAQFAERFMAE
+611 EPGLAEFTQRFMAE
-625 LISTRSAPRNA
+625 LVATRSAPKNLDEE
-636 GNTDDCSDQCA
+636 NSDGESCA
-647 TTPEE
+647 VTPEQE

>member
-9 KWRPKSFNDLVGQEH
+9 KWRPESFNDLVGQEH

-33 SGGRLH
+33 VGGRLH

-60 RTLNC
+60 KTLNC
-65 TGGNPLVPCG
+65 TGGDPLVPCG

-83 ESGHPMDVIEID
+83 ASGHPMDVIEID

-125 IDEVHMLTTSSFN
+125 IDEVHMLSKGAFN

-175 FKRLSTKQITGRLK
+175 FKRLTTKQITSRLK
-189 YICEQEGI
+189 YICEQESI

-234 AESVRSVLGIPPNEL
+234 ADSVRSVLGVPPNDL
-249 YFSLLESIE
+249 YFALLESIE
-258 NHDIKG
+258 KHDLKG
-264 TFAVIEKA
+264 TFAVVDKA

-283 DGFAKFI
+283 DGFAKFV
-290 RNKLYVKVGGISAE
+290 RNRLYVKVGGISAE
-304 SLNISDALFGK
+304 ELNISEGLYEK
-315 LESASP
+315 LNSCAPS
-321 NLSNGDLLRIARIL
+321 LGNGDLLRIARIL

-342 RRSANPRLL
+342 RRSTNPRLL

-372 AAINDPASQGAK
+372 AAINDPASQGSK
-384 KKLAEP
+384 KKLTEP
-390 NFSAPAPVAASTPA
+390 QAQASTAAFTAPAPVPQAAPAPA
-404 APSANFSSSTA
+404 APS
-415 SLSSNSPSAPADNSP
+415 DSP
-430 FAIDFDAPLGGN
+430 FTIDFDSFDAPKA
-442 SSPKNPAPE
+442 SEPAP
-451 PQTPPAEPEP
+451 TVDFGGPEVDSS
-461 PMDDVGMSIDFGGGD
+461 MMIDFGGAPAFDDEHGLDDTPNFVGSSDD
-476 FIPEPEE
+476 FGGEQSI
-483 HANLDNFGAEM
+483 
-494 DAPRQYTRYD
+494 TRYD
-504 VCNAWQEL
+504 ICNSWQQL
-512 VRSSFSRELGFFA
+512 IRSSFSQEMGFFA
-525 TSLNGSYLEHGDFNE
+525 TSLNGSTLEHGDFQE
-540 NPYRLKV
+540 NPFRLKV

-559 MMSRED
+559 MMTRED
-565 YRNRLETILEDR
+565 YRERLTSLLEDR
-577 LQTKVVVSYELLEPK
+577 LQTKVSVTYELLEPK
-592 PGEEISSVPLTPWE
+592 PGEEVSGVPLSPWE
-606 TDLQK
+606 SDLQK
-611 EPVLAQFAERFMAE
+611 EPGLAEFTQRFMAE
-625 LISTRSAPRNA
+625 LVATRSAPKNLDEE
-636 GNTDDCSDQCA
+636 NSDGEPCA
-647 TTPEE
+647 VTPEQE

>member
-9 KWRPKSFNDLVGQEH
+9 KWRPESFNDLVGQEH

-33 SGGRLH
+33 VGGRLH

-60 RTLNC
+60 KTLNC
-65 TGGNPLVPCG
+65 TGGDPLVPCG

-83 ESGHPMDVIEID
+83 ASGHPMDVIEID

-125 IDEVHMLTTSSFN
+125 IDEVHMLSKGAFN

-175 FKRLSTKQITGRLK
+175 FKRLTTKQITSRLK
-189 YICEQEGI
+189 YICEQESI

-234 AESVRSVLGIPPNEL
+234 ADSVRSVLGVPPNDL
-249 YFSLLESIE
+249 YFALLESIE
-258 NHDIKG
+258 KHDLKG
-264 TFAVIEKA
+264 TFAVVDKA

-283 DGFAKFI
+283 DGFAKFV
-290 RNKLYVKVGGISAE
+290 RNRLYVKVGGISAE
-304 SLNISDALFGK
+304 ELNISEGLYEK
-315 LESASP
+315 LNSCAPS
-321 NLSNGDLLRIARIL
+321 LGNGDLLRIARIL

-342 RRSANPRLL
+342 RRSTNPRLL

-372 AAINDPASQGAK
+372 AAINDPASQGSK
-384 KKLAEP
+384 KKLTEP
-390 NFSAPAPVAASTPA
+390 QAQALAAAFTAPAPVPQAAPAPA
-404 APSANFSSSTA
+404 APS
-415 SLSSNSPSAPADNSP
+415 DSP
-430 FAIDFDAPLGGN
+430 FTIDFDGFDAPKA
-442 SSPKNPAPE
+442 SSSVAPAPVNSVPSFE
-451 PQTPPAEPEP
+451 SAPTVDMGVPE
-461 PMDDVGMSIDFGGGD
+461 MDSSMVIDFGGAPAFD
-476 FIPEPEE
+476 DE
-483 HANLDNFGAEM
+483 HGLD
-494 DAPRQYTRYD
+494 DAPNFVGSSDDFGGEQSITRYD
-504 VCNAWQEL
+504 ICNSWLQL
-512 VRSSFSRELGFFA
+512 IRSSFSQEMGFFA
-525 TSLNGSYLEHGDFNE
+525 TSLNGSTLEHGDFQE
-540 NPYRLKV
+540 NPFRLKV

-559 MMSRED
+559 MMTRED
-565 YRNRLETILEDR
+565 YRERLANLLEDR
-577 LQTKVVVSYELLEPK
+577 LQTKVSVTYELLEPK
-592 PGEEISSVPLTPWE
+592 PGEEVSGVPLSPWE
-606 TDLQK
+606 SDLQK
-611 EPVLAQFAERFMAE
+611 EPGLAEFTQRFMAE
-625 LISTRSAPRNA
+625 LVASRSAPKNLDEE
-636 GNTDDCSDQCA
+636 NSDGEPCA
-647 TTPEE
+647 VTPEQE

>member
-9 KWRPKSFNDLVGQEH
+9 KWRPESFNDLVGQEH

-33 SGGRLH
+33 VGGRLH

-60 RTLNC
+60 KTLNC
-65 TGGNPLVPCG
+65 TGGDPLVPCG

-83 ESGHPMDVIEID
+83 ASGHPMDVIEID

-125 IDEVHMLTTSSFN
+125 IDEVHMLSKGAFN

-175 FKRLSTKQITGRLK
+175 FKRLTTKQITSRLK
-189 YICEQEGI
+189 YICEQESI

-234 AESVRSVLGIPPNEL
+234 ADSVRSVLGVPPNDL
-249 YFSLLESIE
+249 YFALLESIE
-258 NHDIKG
+258 KHDLKG
-264 TFAVIEKA
+264 TFAVVDKA

-283 DGFAKFI
+283 DGFAKFV
-290 RNKLYVKVGGISAE
+290 RNRLYVKVGGISAE
-304 SLNISDALFGK
+304 ELNISEGLYEK
-315 LESASP
+315 LNSCAPS
-321 NLSNGDLLRIARIL
+321 LGNGDLLRIARIL

-342 RRSANPRLL
+342 RRSTNPRLL

-372 AAINDPASQGAK
+372 AAINDPASQGSK
-384 KKLAEP
+384 KKLTEP
-390 NFSAPAPVAASTPA
+390 QAQALAAAFTAPAPVPQAAPAPA
-404 APSANFSSSTA
+404 APS
-415 SLSSNSPSAPADNSP
+415 DSP
-430 FAIDFDAPLGGN
+430 FTIDFDSFDAPKA
-442 SSPKNPAPE
+442 SEPAP
-451 PQTPPAEPEP
+451 TVDFGGPE
-461 PMDDVGMSIDFGGGD
+461 MDSSMVIDFGGAPAFD
-476 FIPEPEE
+476 DE
-483 HANLDNFGAEM
+483 HGLD
-494 DAPRQYTRYD
+494 DAPNFVGSSDDFGGEQSITRYD
-504 VCNAWQEL
+504 ICNSWQQL
-512 VRSSFSRELGFFA
+512 IRSSFSQEMGFFA
-525 TSLNGSYLEHGDFNE
+525 TSLNGSTLEHGDFQE
-540 NPYRLKV
+540 NPFRLKV

-559 MMSRED
+559 MMTRED
-565 YRNRLETILEDR
+565 YRERLANLLEDR
-577 LQTKVVVSYELLEPK
+577 LQTKVSVTYELLEPK
-592 PGEEISSVPLTPWE
+592 PGEEVSGVPLSPWE
-606 TDLQK
+606 SDLQK
-611 EPVLAQFAERFMAE
+611 EPGLAEFTQRFMAE
-625 LISTRSAPRNA
+625 LVASRSAPKNLDEE
-636 GNTDDCSDQCA
+636 NSDGEPCA
-647 TTPEE
+647 VTPEQE

>member
-9 KWRPKSFNDLVGQEH
+9 KWRPESFQDLVGQEH

-33 SGGRLH
+33 TGGRLH

-60 RTLNC
+60 KTLNC

-75 KCKSCLDI
+75 KCKSCQDI
-83 ESGHPMDVIEID
+83 ASGHPMDVIEID

-105 RDLLEQTQYTPMIG
+105 RELLEQTQYTPMIG

-125 IDEVHMLTTSSFN
+125 IDEVHMLSKGAFN

-175 FKRLSTKQITGRLK
+175 FKRLTTKQITSRLK
-189 YICEQEGI
+189 YICEQEKI

-234 AESVRSVLGIPPNEL
+234 AEAVRSVLGIPPTEL
-249 YFSLLESIE
+249 YFSLLEAIE
-258 NHDIKG
+258 KHDIKG
-264 TFAVIEKA
+264 TFAVVDKA

-283 DGFAKFI
+283 DGFAKFL
-290 RNKLYVKVGGISAE
+290 RNRLYVKVGGISSE
-304 SLNISDALFGK
+304 ELNISDGLFAK
-315 LESASP
+315 LEICAAS
-321 NLSNGDLLRIARIL
+321 LSNGDLLRIARIL

-342 RRSANPRLL
+342 RRSSNPRLL

-360 YLDRVVDLKRAL
+360 YLDRAVDLKRAL
-372 AAINDPASQGAK
+372 MAINDPLSQGSK

-390 NFSAPAPVAASTPA
+390 VSETVLPPKATPVPEVRT
-404 APSANFSSSTA
+404 
-415 SLSSNSPSAPADNSP
+415 DSP
-430 FAIDFDAPLGGN
+430 FAIDFDAPVMGT
-442 SSPKNPAPE
+442 SPRANVPSESPAQISEQQAPSPGVE
-451 PQTPPAEPEP
+451 DFMA
-461 PMDDVGMSIDFGGGD
+461 IDFGESFAGEERDAGENVSLDD
-476 FIPEPEE
+476 FGEGS
-483 HANLDNFGAEM
+483 A
-494 DAPRQYTRYD
+494 RQFTRYD
-504 VCNAWQEL
+504 ICASWQEL
-512 VRSSFSRELGFFA
+512 IRSCFTQELGFFA
-525 TSLNGSYLEHGDFNE
+525 TSLNGSALEHGDFQE
-540 NPYRLKV
+540 NPFRLKV
-547 VYPASFKWGYDQ
+547 VYPASFKWGFDQ

-565 YRNRLETILEDR
+565 YRTRLSNILEDR
-577 LQTKVVVSYELLEPK
+577 LQTKVAVTFELLEPK
-592 PGEEISSVPLTPWE
+592 PGEDVLAVPLSPWE
-606 TDLQK
+606 SDVQK
-611 EPVLAQFAERFMAE
+611 EPGLAKFVEKFVAE
-625 LISTRSAPRNA
+625 LIETRSLPKSGNA
-636 GNTDDCSDQCA
+636 GNSDADVCA
-647 TTPEE
+647 TTPEQE

>member
-9 KWRPKSFNDLVGQEH
+9 KWRPESFQDLVGQEH

-33 SGGRLH
+33 TGGRLH

-60 RTLNC
+60 KTLNC

-83 ESGHPMDVIEID
+83 ASGHPMDVIEID

-105 RDLLEQTQYTPMIG
+105 RELLEQTQYTPMIG

-125 IDEVHMLTTSSFN
+125 IDEVHMLSKGAFN

-162 VPQTILSRVQRFD
+162 VPQTILSRIQRFD
-175 FKRLSTKQITGRLK
+175 FKRLTTKQITSRLK
-189 YICEQEGI
+189 YICEQEKI

-234 AESVRSVLGIPPNEL
+234 AEAVRSVLGIPPTEL
-249 YFSLLESIE
+249 YFSLLEAIE
-258 NHDIKG
+258 KHDIKG
-264 TFAVIEKA
+264 TFAVVDKA

-283 DGFAKFI
+283 DGFAKFL
-290 RNKLYVKVGGISAE
+290 RNRLYVKVGGISSE
-304 SLNISDALFGK
+304 ELNISDGLFAK
-315 LESASP
+315 LEICAAS
-321 NLSNGDLLRIARIL
+321 LSNGDLLRIARIL

-342 RRSANPRLL
+342 RRSSNPRLL

-360 YLDRVVDLKRAL
+360 YLDRAVDLKRAL
-372 AAINDPASQGAK
+372 MAINDPLSQGSK

-390 NFSAPAPVAASTPA
+390 VSETVLPSKAAPVSEGRT
-404 APSANFSSSTA
+404 
-415 SLSSNSPSAPADNSP
+415 DSP
-430 FAIDFDAPLGGN
+430 FAIDFDAPVMGA
-442 SSPKNPAPE
+442 SPRDNVSGERPAQISE
-451 PQTPPAEPEP
+451 PQAPSPGVEDSMA
-461 PMDDVGMSIDFGGGD
+461 IDFGESFPGEDRNAGENISLDD
-476 FIPEPEE
+476 FGEGSGPQ
-483 HANLDNFGAEM
+483 F
-494 DAPRQYTRYD
+494 TRYD
-504 VCNAWQEL
+504 ICASWQEL
-512 VRSSFSRELGFFA
+512 IRSCFTQELGFFA
-525 TSLNGSYLEHGDFNE
+525 TSLNGSTLEHGDFQE
-540 NPYRLKV
+540 NPFRLKV
-547 VYPASFKWGYDQ
+547 VYPASFKWGFDQ

-565 YRNRLETILEDR
+565 YRTRLSNILEDR
-577 LQTKVVVSYELLEPK
+577 LQTKVAVTFELLEPK
-592 PGEEISSVPLTPWE
+592 PGEDVLAVPLSPWE
-606 TDLQK
+606 SDVQK
-611 EPVLAQFAERFMAE
+611 EPGLAKFVEKFVAE
-625 LISTRSAPRNA
+625 LIETRSLPKSGDV
-636 GNTDDCSDQCA
+636 GNSDADVCA
-647 TTPEE
+647 TTPEQE